1 MKNIVVI
8 CDDINCVKRLQEEA
22 NKLGYEIIYE
32 IQTKDTIEN
41 EIKEQDIKS
50 SECVLFS
57 LNRRIEDIINI
68 ERFIDVE
75 YYEVEPNIVINNA
88 NQVISEIIEELN
100 N

>member
-1 MKNIVVI
+1 MKNIAVI
-8 CDDINCVKRLQEEA
+8 CEDINCAKKLQEEA
-22 NKLGYEIIYE
+22 NKLGYEVIYE
-32 IQTKDTIEN
+32 IQTRDTIEN

-75 YYEVEPNIVINNA
+75 YYEVEPEIVINNT
-88 NQVISEIIEELN
+88 NQVISEIIEDLN